1 MKMSKF
7 LCVVVFVTAF
17 GGILQAQP
25 IASQALVVTGLTAEG
40 NCFCNDSYDLF
51 DKRKK
56 KKKKHKNRTFA
67 VGAVIGT
74 PVGFGGRVIFR
85 PTRLAVAGD
94 IAYNRI
100 RTDRGLLTNAIVLK
114 ADARYYADGFIAK
127 MLRPYVFAGMTMQ
140 RGNFN
145 EEKVESVFA
154 ADAGVGAGVKIWKLE
169 VNAEAGILVP
179 IRGTEAYDPGFGAFA
194 NVGIMFWLF

>member
-1 MKMSKF
+1 MKKSLILSVVIF
-7 LCVVVFVTAF
+7 LSAF
-17 GGILQAQP
+17 AGILKAQP
-25 IASQALVVTGLTAEG
+25 IASQALAVTGLTAEG
-40 NCFCNDSYDLF
+40 NCFCNDSYDFF

-56 KKKKHKNRTFA
+56 KKKHKNKTLA

-85 PTRLAVAGD
+85 PTRLAVSGD

-114 ADARYYADGFIAK
+114 ADARYYADGFVAK
-127 MLRPYVFAGMTMQ
+127 LLRPYVFAGMTMQ

-145 EEKVESVFA
+145 EESIQSVFA
-154 ADAGVGAGVKIWKLE
+154 ADAGVGAGIKIWKLE

-179 IRGTEAYDPGFGAFA
+179 VRGTEAYSPGFGAFA
-194 NVGIMFWLF
+194 NVGIMFWLL